1 MRWDG
6 MEWSGVRQERYDE
19 PGDGQ
24 AGEMGFDGTGW
35 SRVGPD
41 GAGWGLMGC
50 VQQA

>member
-1 MRWDG
+1 M
-6 MEWSGVRQERYDE
+6 RQERCDE

-35 SRVGPD
+35 SRMKRD
-41 GAGWGLMGC
+41 GAGWDLMGC